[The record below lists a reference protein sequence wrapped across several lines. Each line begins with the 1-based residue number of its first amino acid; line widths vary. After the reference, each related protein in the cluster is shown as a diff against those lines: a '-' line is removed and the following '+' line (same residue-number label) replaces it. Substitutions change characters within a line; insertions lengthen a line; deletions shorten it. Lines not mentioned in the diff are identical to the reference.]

1 MAQRI
6 SDKARQHKNEH
17 QREYA
22 KQTNYAA
29 SKKWNR
35 ANYQTY
41 TISLRKD
48 RDAEIIEYIENEK
61 QSGKG
66 ITELFREIFD
76 VFKMWK

>member
-6 SDKARQHKNEH
+6 SDKARQHKNQY

-22 KQTNYAA
+22 KQTNFAA
-29 SKKWNR
+29 SKKWNKE
-35 ANYQTY
+35 NYKTY

-61 QSGKG
+61 KSGKS

>member
-1 MAQRI
+1 MAQKI
-6 SDKARQHKNEH
+6 SEKARQHKNEY

-35 ANYQTY
+35 ENYQSY
-41 TISLRKD
+41 TVSLRKD

-61 QSGKG
+61 KSGKG
-66 ITELFREIFD
+66 ITEIFRDIFD
-76 VFKMWK
+76 VFKTWK